1 MLEHIA
7 HDGGLL
13 WARCGQGVAL
23 SRKLTRVTHP
33 AEHLAPLIGLG
44 SLQHSKAS
52 HDIAQDD
59 PQSRKLSSIHRD
71 DDPLP
76 SIPAAI

>member
-1 MLEHIA
+1 
-7 HDGGLL
+7 
-13 WARCGQGVAL
+13 
-23 SRKLTRVTHP
+23 
-33 AEHLAPLIGLG
+33 LIGLG